1 MNIRSK
7 KFMTYALLVLV
18 IPFVSLMTLKQHD
31 VAAES
36 PTISITDV
44 TSTPTYR
51 IDVTV
56 EITLTGYSY
65 DLYTETLYLY
75 LNQSE
80 ANILIDLADDEYTGY
95 NSSKTFGRQDEA
107 TFEASILSPTLSDG
121 SGEDSAKYNVT
132 VVALTNTDEQSDI
145 VAWSGGYIF
154 IDTEPPKVIFD
165 TPAIGYEEVWG
176 VYQIKANITDISN
189 LSLVQFFVNGEERH
203 RIENP
208 DPAQITFTWD
218 YESYKEV
225 AEEPLIKVA
234 AYDNSSAMNLED
246 NTTTVKVVG
255 PSLQLEQ
262 SIPTIIDS
270 NETLYFNA
278 TITDTND
285 PEIDLD
291 YVGLL
296 YSIDG
301 GAWVEVAFN
310 NLTVDEA
317 TQGKFNY
324 TLSPQPVG
332 TMIEWKIYANNTD
345 GQYHEFKNETYQP
358 FVAKSVFPDHILP
371 AGEVEYDTTVTY
383 GLNVTVKL
391 NVTEHSVVNFCHL
404 NYRIDIEDDFEEL
417 VLTNTTTG
425 ATNDTW
431 FYFEYNFTETY
442 DVFTIIDFYFWVND
456 SGGNELTLDDG
467 GKYYHIKVMPI
478 DLVAPV
484 INITAVPE
492 TIVSGQNITITVTIE
507 ESSILLS
514 VQVFYTVNG
523 EQHVVDMTYVSGT
536 TYSASFVVHASTGDK
551 VEIFVRAYDEYY
563 NTADSEVY
571 QFDIESAKSSGSH
584 SNAWLWLMLIALII
598 IPLAITFVL
607 LKPQK

>member
-7 KFMTYALLVLV
+7 KLMTYALLVLV

-36 PTISITDV
+36 PTVSITDV
-44 TSTPTYR
+44 TSTLTYR

-56 EITLTGYSY
+56 EITLTGYNY
-65 DLYTETLYLY
+65 DLYTQTLYLY

-80 ANILIDLADDEYTGY
+80 ANILIDLADDEYNGY

-107 TFEASILSPTLSDG
+107 TFETSILSPTLADG

-132 VVALTNTDEQSDI
+132 VVAITNTEEQSNI
-145 VAWSGGYIF
+145 VVWSGGYIF
-154 IDTEPPKVIFD
+154 IDTAPPKVTFV

-176 VYQIKANITDISN
+176 IYEIKANITDISN
-189 LSLVQFFVNGEERH
+189 LSLIQFFVNGEERH

-208 DPAQITFTWD
+208 DPAETEFTWD
-218 YESYKEV
+218 YENYREV
-225 AEEPLIKVA
+225 GEEPLIKVA
-234 AYDNSSAMNLED
+234 AYDNSTALNLED

-255 PSLQLEQ
+255 PSLHLEEAV
-262 SIPTIIDS
+262 PKIIDS
-270 NETLYFNA
+270 NETLYFNI

-310 NLTVDEA
+310 NLTIDVE
-317 TQGKFNY
+317 TQGQFNY

-332 TMIEWKIYANNTD
+332 TTIDWKIYANNTA

-358 FVAKSVFPDHILP
+358 FVAESVFPDHILP
-371 AGEVEYDTTVTY
+371 TGEVEYEKTVTY
-383 GLNVTVKL
+383 DQNATVKL
-391 NVTEHSVVNFCHL
+391 NVTEHSVVNICYL

-417 VLTNTTTG
+417 ALTNTTTG
-425 ATNDTW
+425 GLNDTW

-456 SGGNELTLDDG
+456 SGGNELTLDNG
-467 GKYYHIKVMPI
+467 GSYYHIKVMPI

-492 TIVSGQNITITVTIE
+492 TIASGQNITITVTIE
-507 ESSILLS
+507 ETSILLS

-523 EQHVVDMTYVSGT
+523 EQHTVDMVYVSGT
-536 TYSASFVVHASTGDK
+536 TYSASFVISASTGDE
-551 VEIFVRAYDEYY
+551 VEIFVRAYDEYF

-571 QFDIESAKSSGSH
+571 QFEIESAKPSGSH
-584 SNAWLWLMLIALII
+584 SNAWLWLMLIAVII